1 MLLLLRRPMA
11 VAVVSTVA
19 LILSASSSTYFVSAN
34 DGNDVDVDKE
44 QQRIGTIIGI
54 DLGTTYSC
62 VGVYLPSK
70 SSVEIVPNDQG
81 NRITPSYVAFLSSSS
96 SSSSTATS
104 SGKGGAGIGGSGAM
118 TTLVGDAAKNQA
130 TINPENTIFDVKRFI
145 GRKYTDESVQMDKQ
159 LLPYRIVRGRNN
171 NNGNEE
177 EEKEDRPYIAI
188 NFEDSG
194 TTNTK
199 YYAPEEI
206 SAMVLSKLKSDAEKY
221 LGKPITR
228 AVVTVPAYF
237 NDAQRH
243 STRDAGIIAG
253 LYVERIINEPTAA
266 AIAYGI
272 RSSSSNSSGN
282 EGKAKEEQE
291 EEEQNVL
298 VYDFGGG
305 TFDVTLLTIDN
316 GIFEVLAT
324 NGDTHLGGSD
334 IDQTIMNYY
343 MNDVIFRRD
352 HIDISINKRA
362 LQKLRKEVER
372 VKRALSSQLSARI
385 EIEDLIP
392 GYDLS
397 ETLSRAKFEELND
410 AIFERTI
417 LPVKRVL
424 ADAEMDVEDVHQI
437 ILVGGSTRIPKVQ
450 ALITEF
456 FNGKEPNRGMNPDES
471 VAVGAAIQGSILSGE
486 GGQAVQD
493 LMLLDVTPLSLG
505 TEADGG
511 MMTVLIK
518 RGTTIPTESSMTF
531 HTIEDN
537 QTRMTIDVYEG
548 ERGQTK
554 HNHLLG
560 LFEMTDLPPAPRG
573 AVEVRITFKVDA
585 NGMLEVTAQNLAT
598 KSTKGIT
605 ITSEDGRL
613 SNEEMEAMIKEAEKY
628 AEEDKREAARMDSRN
643 RLESHLYRI
652 SSALNENGD
661 KIDDKD
667 DLQRLM
673 DAVDETME
681 WLDASQDASEAEYR
695 TKYSEVD
702 SLSRPLLRKL
712 YEAGRD
718 EDDEL

>member
-1 MLLLLRRPMA
+1 MLLFPRRRPVPVV
-11 VAVVSTVA
+11 VAVVAAAA
-19 LILSASSSTYFVSAN
+19 LLLSAPSSSCFVSAN
-34 DGNDVDVDKE
+34 DAAATNNTDEVDE
-44 QQRIGTIIGI
+44 QQRSGTIIGI

-81 NRITPSYVAFLSSSS
+81 NRITPSYVAFLPT
-96 SSSSTATS
+96 SSTSSAKGAATTS
-104 SGKGGAGIGGSGAM
+104 

-159 LLPYRIVRGRNN
+159 LLPYQIVRGRQNTISDDNN
-171 NNGNEE
+171 E
-177 EEKEDRPYIAI
+177 EDRPYIAI
-188 NFEDSG
+188 NSIDGS
-194 TTNTK
+194 TTTK

-206 SAMVLSKLKSDAEKY
+206 SAMVLSKLKVDAEKY

-272 RSSSSNSSGN
+272 RSSSSN
-282 EGKAKEEQE
+282 EGKAKEEHEEEE

-334 IDQTIMNYY
+334 IDQTVMNYY
-343 MNDVIFRRD
+343 IHDVIFRRD
-352 HIDISINKRA
+352 HIDISMNKRA

-397 ETLSRAKFEELND
+397 ETFSRARFEELND

-486 GGQAVQD
+486 GGKAVQD

-573 AVEVRITFKVDA
+573 AIEVRITFKVDA

-667 DLQRLM
+667 DLQTLM

-695 TKYSEVD
+695 TMYSEID
-702 SLSRPLLRKL
+702 SLSRPLLRKFISPPVYL
-712 YEAGRD
+712 
-718 EDDEL
+718 

>member
-1 MLLLLRRPMA
+1 MLLFPRRRPVPVV
-11 VAVVSTVA
+11 VAVVAAAA
-19 LILSASSSTYFVSAN
+19 LLLSAPSSSCFVSAN
-34 DGNDVDVDKE
+34 DAAATNNTDEVDE
-44 QQRIGTIIGI
+44 QQRSGTIIGI

-81 NRITPSYVAFLSSSS
+81 NRITPSYVAFLPT
-96 SSSSTATS
+96 SSTSSAKGAATTS
-104 SGKGGAGIGGSGAM
+104 

-159 LLPYRIVRGRNN
+159 LLPYQIVRGRQNTNDNN
-171 NNGNEE
+171 E
-177 EEKEDRPYIAI
+177 EDRPYIAI
-188 NFEDSG
+188 NSIDGS
-194 TTNTK
+194 TTTK

-206 SAMVLSKLKSDAEKY
+206 SAMVLSKLKVDAEKY

-272 RSSSSNSSGN
+272 RSSSSN
-282 EGKAKEEQE
+282 EGKAKEEHEEE

-334 IDQTIMNYY
+334 IDQTVMNYY
-343 MNDVIFRRD
+343 IHDVIFRRD
-352 HIDISINKRA
+352 HIDISMNKRA

-397 ETLSRAKFEELND
+397 ETLSRARFEELND

-437 ILVGGSTRIPKVQ
+437 ILVGGSTRIPRVQ

-486 GGQAVQD
+486 GGKAVQD

-573 AVEVRITFKVDA
+573 AIEVRITFKVDA

-613 SNEEMEAMIKEAEKY
+613 SNEEMEAMIKEAETY

-667 DLQRLM
+667 DLQTLM

-695 TKYSEVD
+695 TMYSEID

-712 YEAGRD
+712 YEAGRG

>member
-1 MLLLLRRPMA
+1 MLLFPRRRPVPVV
-11 VAVVSTVA
+11 VAVVAAAA
-19 LILSASSSTYFVSAN
+19 LLLSAPSSSCFVSAN
-34 DGNDVDVDKE
+34 DAAATNNTDEVDE
-44 QQRIGTIIGI
+44 QQRSGTIIGI

-81 NRITPSYVAFLSSSS
+81 NRITPSYVAFLPT
-96 SSSSTATS
+96 SSTSSAKGAATTS
-104 SGKGGAGIGGSGAM
+104 

-159 LLPYRIVRGRNN
+159 LLPYQIVRGRQNTISDDNN
-171 NNGNEE
+171 E
-177 EEKEDRPYIAI
+177 EDRPYIAI
-188 NFEDSG
+188 NSIDGS
-194 TTNTK
+194 TTTK

-206 SAMVLSKLKSDAEKY
+206 SAMVLSKLKVDAEKY

-272 RSSSSNSSGN
+272 RSSSSN
-282 EGKAKEEQE
+282 EGKAKEEHEEEE

-334 IDQTIMNYY
+334 IDQTVMNYY
-343 MNDVIFRRD
+343 IHDVIFRRD
-352 HIDISINKRA
+352 HIDISMNKRA

-397 ETLSRAKFEELND
+397 ETLSRARFEELND

-437 ILVGGSTRIPKVQ
+437 ILVGGSTRIPRVQ

-486 GGQAVQD
+486 GGKAVQD

-573 AVEVRITFKVDA
+573 AIEVRITFKVDA

-613 SNEEMEAMIKEAEKY
+613 SNEEMEAMIKEAETY

-667 DLQRLM
+667 DLQTLM

-695 TKYSEVD
+695 TMYSEID

-712 YEAGRD
+712 YEAGRG

>member
-1 MLLLLRRPMA
+1 MLLFPRRRPVPVV
-11 VAVVSTVA
+11 VAVVAAAA
-19 LILSASSSTYFVSAN
+19 LLLSAPSSSCFVSAN
-34 DGNDVDVDKE
+34 DAAATNNTDEVDE
-44 QQRIGTIIGI
+44 QQRSGTIIGI

-81 NRITPSYVAFLSSSS
+81 NRITPSYVAFLPT
-96 SSSSTATS
+96 SSTSSAKGAATTS
-104 SGKGGAGIGGSGAM
+104 

-159 LLPYRIVRGRNN
+159 LLPYQIVRGRQNTNDNN
-171 NNGNEE
+171 E
-177 EEKEDRPYIAI
+177 EDRPYIAI
-188 NFEDSG
+188 NSIDGS
-194 TTNTK
+194 TTTK

-206 SAMVLSKLKSDAEKY
+206 SAMVLSKLKVDAEKY

-272 RSSSSNSSGN
+272 RSSSSN
-282 EGKAKEEQE
+282 EGKAKEEHEEE

-334 IDQTIMNYY
+334 IDQTVMNYY
-343 MNDVIFRRD
+343 IHDVIFRRD
-352 HIDISINKRA
+352 HIDISMNKRA

-397 ETLSRAKFEELND
+397 ETFSRARFEELND

-486 GGQAVQD
+486 GGKAVQD

-573 AVEVRITFKVDA
+573 AIEVRITFKVDA

-613 SNEEMEAMIKEAEKY
+613 SNEEMEAMIKEAETY

-667 DLQRLM
+667 DLQTLM

-695 TKYSEVD
+695 TMYSEID

-712 YEAGRD
+712 YEAGRG

>member
-1 MLLLLRRPMA
+1 VPVV
-11 VAVVSTVA
+11 VAVVAAAA
-19 LILSASSSTYFVSAN
+19 LLLSAPSSSCFVSAN
-34 DGNDVDVDKE
+34 DAAATNNTDEVDE
-44 QQRIGTIIGI
+44 QQRSGTIIGI

-81 NRITPSYVAFLSSSS
+81 NRITPSYVAFLPT
-96 SSSSTATS
+96 SSTSSAKGAATTS
-104 SGKGGAGIGGSGAM
+104 

-159 LLPYRIVRGRNN
+159 LLPYRIVRGRQNTISDDNN
-171 NNGNEE
+171 E
-177 EEKEDRPYIAI
+177 EEKEDRPYIAVNSI
-188 NFEDSG
+188 DDGS
-194 TTNTK
+194 TTTK

-206 SAMVLSKLKSDAEKY
+206 SAMVLSKLKVDAEKY

-272 RSSSSNSSGN
+272 RSSSSND
-282 EGKAKEEQE
+282 GKAKEEHEEEEE

-334 IDQTIMNYY
+334 IDQTVMNYY
-343 MNDVIFRRD
+343 IHDVIFRRD
-352 HIDISINKRA
+352 HIDISMNKRA

-397 ETLSRAKFEELND
+397 ETMSRARFEELND

-486 GGQAVQD
+486 GGKAVQD

-573 AVEVRITFKVDA
+573 AIEVRITFKVDA

-628 AEEDKREAARMDSRN
+628 AEEDKIEAARMDSRN

-667 DLQRLM
+667 DLQTLM

-695 TKYSEVD
+695 TMYSEID

-712 YEAGRD
+712 YEAGRG

>member
-1 MLLLLRRPMA
+1 MLLFPRRRPVPVV
-11 VAVVSTVA
+11 VAVVAAAA
-19 LILSASSSTYFVSAN
+19 LLLSAPSSSCFVSAN
-34 DGNDVDVDKE
+34 DAAATNNTDEVDE
-44 QQRIGTIIGI
+44 QQRSGTIIGI

-81 NRITPSYVAFLSSSS
+81 NRITPSYVAFLPT
-96 SSSSTATS
+96 SSTSSAKGAATTS
-104 SGKGGAGIGGSGAM
+104 

-159 LLPYRIVRGRNN
+159 LLPYQIVRGRQNTNDNN
-171 NNGNEE
+171 E
-177 EEKEDRPYIAI
+177 EDRPYIAI
-188 NFEDSG
+188 NSIDGS
-194 TTNTK
+194 TTTK

-206 SAMVLSKLKSDAEKY
+206 SAMVLSKLKVDAEKY

-272 RSSSSNSSGN
+272 RSSSSN
-282 EGKAKEEQE
+282 EGKAKEEHEEE

-334 IDQTIMNYY
+334 IDQTVMNYY
-343 MNDVIFRRD
+343 IHDVIFRRD
-352 HIDISINKRA
+352 HIDISMNKRA

-397 ETLSRAKFEELND
+397 ETFSRARFEELND

-437 ILVGGSTRIPKVQ
+437 ILVGGSTRIPRVQ

-486 GGQAVQD
+486 GGKAVQD

-573 AVEVRITFKVDA
+573 AIEVRITFKVDA

-613 SNEEMEAMIKEAEKY
+613 SNEEMEAMIKEAETY

-667 DLQRLM
+667 DLQTLM

-695 TKYSEVD
+695 TMYSEID

-712 YEAGRD
+712 YEAGRG

>member
-1 MLLLLRRPMA
+1 MLLFPRRRPVPVV
-11 VAVVSTVA
+11 VAVVAAAA
-19 LILSASSSTYFVSAN
+19 LLLSAPSSSCFVSAN
-34 DGNDVDVDKE
+34 DAAATNNTDEVDE
-44 QQRIGTIIGI
+44 QQRSGTIIGI

-81 NRITPSYVAFLSSSS
+81 NRITPSYVAFLPT
-96 SSSSTATS
+96 SSTSSAKGAATTS
-104 SGKGGAGIGGSGAM
+104 

-159 LLPYRIVRGRNN
+159 LLPYRIVRGRQNTISDDNN
-171 NNGNEE
+171 E
-177 EEKEDRPYIAI
+177 EEKEDRPYIAVNSI
-188 NFEDSG
+188 DDGS
-194 TTNTK
+194 TTTK

-206 SAMVLSKLKSDAEKY
+206 SAMVLSKLKVDAEKY

-272 RSSSSNSSGN
+272 RSSSSND
-282 EGKAKEEQE
+282 GKAKEEHEEEEE

-334 IDQTIMNYY
+334 IDQTVMNYY
-343 MNDVIFRRD
+343 IHDVIFRRD
-352 HIDISINKRA
+352 HIDISMNKRA

-397 ETLSRAKFEELND
+397 ETMSRARFEELND

-486 GGQAVQD
+486 GGKAVQD

-573 AVEVRITFKVDA
+573 AIEVRITFKVDA

-613 SNEEMEAMIKEAEKY
+613 SNEEMEAMIKEAETY

-667 DLQRLM
+667 DLQTLM

-695 TKYSEVD
+695 TMYSEID

-712 YEAGRD
+712 YEAGRG

>member
-1 MLLLLRRPMA
+1 MLLFPRRRPVPVV
-11 VAVVSTVA
+11 VAVVAAAA
-19 LILSASSSTYFVSAN
+19 LLLSAPSSSCFVSAN
-34 DGNDVDVDKE
+34 DAAATNNTDEVDE
-44 QQRIGTIIGI
+44 QQRSGTIIGI

-81 NRITPSYVAFLSSSS
+81 NRITPSYVAFLPT
-96 SSSSTATS
+96 SSTSSAKGAATTS
-104 SGKGGAGIGGSGAM
+104 

-159 LLPYRIVRGRNN
+159 LLPYQIVRGRQNTISDDNN
-171 NNGNEE
+171 E
-177 EEKEDRPYIAI
+177 EDRPYIAI
-188 NFEDSG
+188 NSIDGS
-194 TTNTK
+194 TTTK

-206 SAMVLSKLKSDAEKY
+206 SAMVLSKLKVDAEKY

-272 RSSSSNSSGN
+272 RSSSSN
-282 EGKAKEEQE
+282 EGKAKEEHEEE

-334 IDQTIMNYY
+334 IDQTVMNYY
-343 MNDVIFRRD
+343 IHDVIFRRD
-352 HIDISINKRA
+352 HIDISMNKRA

-397 ETLSRAKFEELND
+397 ETLSRARFEELND

-437 ILVGGSTRIPKVQ
+437 ILVGGSTRIPRVQ

-486 GGQAVQD
+486 GGKAVQD

-573 AVEVRITFKVDA
+573 AIEVRITFKVDA

-613 SNEEMEAMIKEAEKY
+613 SNEEMEAMIKEAETY

-667 DLQRLM
+667 DLQTLM

-695 TKYSEVD
+695 TMYSEID

-712 YEAGRD
+712 YEAGRG